1 MAKHRPPFIKHW
13 REVQEDDTSTY
24 PGSDEL
30 LSIDSRLGE
39 ATGLVKIGVHHEL
52 LPPGRRTSW
61 PHAESQEE
69 EFVYV
74 IEGAPQVWINGH
86 LHDLEPGDF
95 VGFPAGTG
103 IAHTFI
109 NNSDKDVRLLV
120 CGETSKKENQYI
132 YPLNRERNREIGDEL
147 WSEWPKQTLGSHDGL
162 PDALRKPGEETGKCM
177 TEFMPSLVRVQAI

>member
-1 MAKHRPPFIKHW
+1 MTKPRPPCIKHW
-13 REVQEDDTSTY
+13 RAIQEDDEATY

-30 LSIDSRLGE
+30 LSIGSRLGE
-39 ATGLVKIGVHHEL
+39 AAGLVKIGVHHEF

-61 PHAESQEE
+61 PHAESKEE
-69 EFVYV
+69 EFVFV
-74 IEGAPQVWINGH
+74 IEGTPQVWINGH

-120 CGETSKKENQYI
+120 GGEKTNKDNQYI
-132 YPLNRERNREIGDEL
+132 YPLNAERNREIGDGL
-147 WSEWPKQTLGSHDGL
+147 WAEWPKQSLGPHDGL
-162 PDALRKPGEETGKCM
+162 PDALRRLRK
-177 TEFMPSLVRVQAI
+177 SRAR

>member
-1 MAKHRPPFIKHW
+1 MTKHRPPFIKHW
-13 REVQEDDTSTY
+13 REIQGEDTSVY

-30 LSIDSRLGE
+30 LSINSRLGE
-39 ATGLVKIGVHHEL
+39 ATGLVKIGVHHER

-74 IEGAPQVWINGH
+74 VEGAPQVWINGH

-103 IAHTFI
+103 IVHTFI

-132 YPLNRERNREIGDEL
+132 YPLNPERNREIGDEL
-147 WSEWPKQTLGSHDGL
+147 WSEWPKQTLGSPMSAFSHKRTLEPIARRAHRPPLDL
-162 PDALRKPGEETGKCM
+162 PNELP
-177 TEFMPSLVRVQAI
+177 